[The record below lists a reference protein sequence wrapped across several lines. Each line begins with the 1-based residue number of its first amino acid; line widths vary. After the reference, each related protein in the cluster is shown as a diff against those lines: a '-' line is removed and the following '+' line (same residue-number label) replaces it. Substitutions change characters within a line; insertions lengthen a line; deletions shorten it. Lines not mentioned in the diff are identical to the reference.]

1 MKKMLE
7 DVECG
12 KSMENLR
19 EDMQMSFDEW
29 QLKKILYNQTIKF
42 PPLTIKYFRHIDASG
57 WIRYTEVQSRILNID
72 NGFDTVQIRNEMTI
86 RYINLKIDRLMEK
99 LYKTVELA
107 EKSFSTRSHEEIK
120 AYKLQLGDEQTNWKI
135 QFLSNLCDENDNKIA
150 LSEGELKELLSYIS
164 MLIISNRIHSENC
177 NKRKEEFEIYAK
189 RIFNLKSVRYETIY
203 GLCKTNGDRRNKELL

>member
-1 MKKMLE
+1 MAVYVLCIQFGFLHGRIKRGLASIHEKMLE

-72 NGFDTVQIRNEMTI
+72 NGFDTVQIRERNDH
-86 RYINLKIDRLMEK
+86 KI
-99 LYKTVELA
+99 YQ
-107 EKSFSTRSHEEIK
+107 S
-120 AYKLQLGDEQTNWKI
+120 
-135 QFLSNLCDENDNKIA
+135 
-150 LSEGELKELLSYIS
+150 
-164 MLIISNRIHSENC
+164 
-177 NKRKEEFEIYAK
+177 
-189 RIFNLKSVRYETIY
+189 
-203 GLCKTNGDRRNKELL
+203 

>member
-1 MKKMLE
+1 MVESKEDWLRLMKKMLE

-57 WIRYTEVQSRILNID
+57 WIRYIEIQSRILNID

-86 RYINLKIDRLMEK
+86 RYIDLKIDRLM
-99 LYKTVELA
+99 
-107 EKSFSTRSHEEIK
+107 
-120 AYKLQLGDEQTNWKI
+120 
-135 QFLSNLCDENDNKIA
+135 
-150 LSEGELKELLSYIS
+150 
-164 MLIISNRIHSENC
+164 
-177 NKRKEEFEIYAK
+177 
-189 RIFNLKSVRYETIY
+189 
-203 GLCKTNGDRRNKELL
+203 